1 MAPTLEA
8 VDAALAAWRDRLA
21 AASRNVAELSE
32 LPDYTVAKQA
42 GHGHGRVAD
51 EARALAATM
60 DELWQG
66 VLLIGSALD
75 RAEAAR
81 TRGSRLWRG
90 EEAATEAMAILQGP
104 SVQVDLSDTPV
115 LHRRLL
121 AGPRATATVSPE
133 ILLQTMEVAFDR
145 ARQQVERIAAATG
158 RADALQARLA
168 AAVATLPP
176 GPLIARLDAAARPD
190 PLDRL
195 DALEALRPAVEAKAD
210 DFARGRAGLAAA
222 RSALAS
228 LAQADAAARVEAER
242 CRAAVATTLPPATT
256 ALPELTAWLGRLE
269 QTLATGRLQACAI
282 GLGNWLALHDRAA
295 AETASLATLTTAA
308 LARRNELRARL
319 GGLRAKHRARPD
331 LQADPLAAAAKA
343 AVEHD
348 PVDLDSAAAALSAY
362 QAALAGPPP
371 AP

>member
-8 VDAALAAWRDRLA
+8 VDAALASWRDRLA
-21 AASRNVAELSE
+21 AASRNVSELGE
-32 LPDYTVAKQA
+32 LPDYGVARQA
-42 GHGHGRVAD
+42 AKGHGRVAD
-51 EARALAATM
+51 EARALVATM

-66 VLLIGSALD
+66 VLLIGAALD

-81 TRGSRLWRG
+81 SRGSRLWRG
-90 EEAATEAMAILQGP
+90 EEAAREAMAILQGP

-133 ILLQTMEVAFDR
+133 TLLQTMEVAFDR
-145 ARQQVERIAAATG
+145 AREQLERITEAAQ
-158 RADALQARLA
+158 RADALQTRLA
-168 AAVATLPP
+168 AAVATLPA
-176 GPLIARLDAAARPD
+176 GPFAARLADAVRPD

-195 DALEALRPAVEAKAD
+195 EALEALRPAVEVAAAE
-210 DFARGRAGLAAA
+210 FGQGRAGLAAA

-228 LAQADAAARVEAER
+228 LVEADARTRGEAER
-242 CRAAVATTLPPATT
+242 CRAAVATALPPATA
-256 ALPELTAWLGRLE
+256 ALPELSAWLGRLE
-269 QTLATGRLQACAI
+269 QTLAAGRLQACAI
-282 GLGNWLALHDRAA
+282 GLANWLALHDRAA
-295 AETASLATLTTAA
+295 SETASLATGATAA
-308 LARRNELRARL
+308 LARRDELRARL
-319 GGLRAKHRARPD
+319 GGLRAKHRARSAP
-331 LQADPLAAAAKA
+331 QADLLGTAAKA

-362 QAALAGPPP
+362 QAVLAGPSS